1 MNWVP
6 VFQTSYLG
14 GEKKNRPALNT
25 GDHFKG
31 LVQTV
36 VLSSDKLLVS

>member
-14 GEKKNRPALNT
+14 GEKNRPALNT
-25 GDHFKG
+25 GNHFKG
-31 LVQTV
+31 PVQAGV
-36 VLSSDKLLVS
+36 PSSDKLLLL

>member
-14 GEKKNRPALNT
+14 GEKNRPALNT

-31 LVQTV
+31 LVQTG
-36 VLSSDKLLVS
+36 VLSSDKLLLL